1 MYCKHCGKE
10 IADDSK
16 FCQYC
21 GKSLESNTI
30 NYFESIKTFISSNKK
45 IVKIVIRIL
54 ICIAIGW
61 IWYINTPSY
70 MIVGEWQREIRGDTE
85 IEIFNSDGT
94 FESKTLSPGFGDTN
108 IKGEWSISGS
118 FLTTSF

>member
-10 IADDSK
+10 IDDNSK

-45 IVKIVIRIL
+45 NDYCLQHSTINYPAIRNGVQRNVYKLNGYNNTFCSVCMSDDL
-54 ICIAIGW
+54 IIHF
-61 IWYINTPSY
+61 NNSY
-70 MIVGEWQREIRGDTE
+70 FPNGC
-85 IEIFNSDGT
+85 N
-94 FESKTLSPGFGDTN
+94 KN
-108 IKGEWSISGS
+108 
-118 FLTTSF
+118 